1 MILTQGPWPTG
12 WGRAILFIV
21 TIEQISLPTGV
32 PVAGLWQAAALR
44 CKDWMTRQGLSPRD
58 AVMLVPY
65 AALMAPARAAWAAL
79 GGWQPRVETP
89 LTLAATLGPPTAL
102 APGLCNG
109 DGTLDALNAGL
120 LLRGL
125 PWGADWALRDPAG
138 FARIV
143 ASVVDAAQALRA
155 AALQRA
161 PAGRDGF
168 WSAVREAMP
177 AATGPAA
184 TEALLLR
191 VAVEWAA
198 AAGPA
203 ASDRLFDHRPSA
215 WLVLRLGGPEPMA
228 EALMGHADTPTL
240 LLLADP
246 PDDDPYSE
254 VAARAQVERLLCDD
268 FEAEAQAAA
277 AAVID
282 ALNAGRV
289 PVALVALDRVSV
301 RRVRALLARAGV
313 PLVDETGWLLATTRA
328 AAAVVAVLRAA
339 LPTAGPDDRLDWLKT
354 WPMAQPA
361 ALNALEALWRD
372 RPGVQGR
379 DAAERLWAAAQAH
392 LQPLQTE
399 RQRTLA
405 DWLALLRERLDV
417 GGSYE
422 RWLDDEAGAQV
433 LAALG
438 WTAGAAWQ
446 PAAQQLRLDLP
457 GFIAWVEARLE
468 QQPFLPLPDPGAQVV
483 LTPLARAFG
492 RPFEQVVVPGADHV
506 HLGSSEP
513 QPTLISDALA
523 QALGLDHGA
532 ARRAQRRLALA
543 QVLRAPRVTLLRR
556 RRDGDEPLADS
567 PDVEWLLLAR
577 GRIASPNGAPPTPDT
592 PDWTASAWQP
602 ALRAVPRHAVA
613 RPKPTAA
620 TALPPT
626 LSASRLEAL
635 RDCPYRFYSR
645 AVLRLDEA
653 EEIEAGLAKRDYG
666 TWLHAVLHHFHSQ
679 RLSDAHDPGDLQQ
692 LQQAADAVTQALGL
706 SPAELLPFRAS
717 FETFA
722 PAYVAW
728 ATAREAQG
736 WWWHSGETDHVL
748 DLPGL
753 PTLQLKGRIDRIDH
767 GPAGASQVL
776 DYKTSNTTILKEKVR
791 DPFEDTQLAF
801 YAALLGAPDSLGA
814 AYVSLD
820 DAQAPLLIEHPAVH
834 DTAAA
839 LLDGLTGEWQR
850 LQQGAALPALG
861 EGRVCET
868 CEARGLCRRDHWGAA

>member
-1 MILTQGPWPTG
+1 VP
-12 WGRAILFIV
+12 
-21 TIEQISLPTGV
+21 IEQISLPSGA
-32 PVAGLWQAAALR
+32 PVAGLWRDAALR
-44 CKDWMTRQGLSPRD
+44 SQAWLAGQGLSPRD

-65 AALMAPARAAWAAL
+65 AALMVPARAAWAAL

-89 LTLAATLGPPTAL
+89 LTLAGTLGPPVAMT
-102 APGLCNG
+102 PGQCSG
-109 DGTLDALNAGL
+109 DGTLDALSAGL

-125 PWGADWALRDPAG
+125 PWGADWAARDPAG
-138 FARIV
+138 FAHIV
-143 ASVVDAAQALRA
+143 GSVVDAAQALRA

-161 PAGRDGF
+161 PSGRDDF
-168 WSAVREAMP
+168 WAAVRETLP
-177 AATGPAA
+177 AAAGPAA

-198 AAGPA
+198 AACATGAA

-228 EALMGHADTPTL
+228 EALLGHAQTPSL

-268 FEAEAQAAA
+268 FETEAQATAA
-277 AAVID
+277 TVIE
-282 ALNAGRV
+282 ALNAGRT
-289 PVALVALDRVSV
+289 PVALVALDRESV
-301 RRVRALLARAGV
+301 RRVRALLARAAV
-313 PLVDETGWLLATTRA
+313 PLIDETGWLLATTRA

-339 LPTAGPDDRLDWLKT
+339 LPSAGPDDHLDWLKT
-354 WPMAQPA
+354 WPLAPPA
-361 ALNALEALWRD
+361 ALNALEAMWRD

-379 DAAERLWAAAQAH
+379 DAAERLWSAAQAH
-392 LQPLQTE
+392 LQPLQAE

-405 DWLALLRERLDV
+405 DWLGVLRTQLEAC
-417 GGSYE
+417 GSYE
-422 RWLDDEAGAQV
+422 RWLEDDAGAQV

-438 WTAGAAWQ
+438 WTAGAAWL

-457 GFIAWVEARLE
+457 GFIAWVQSTLE

-492 RPFEQVVVPGADHV
+492 RPFEQVVIPGADHV

-523 QALGLDHGA
+523 QTLGLDHGA
-532 ARRAQRRLALA
+532 SRRAQRRLALA

-577 GRIASPNGAPPTPDT
+577 GRVAPPDAPAWSAS
-592 PDWTASAWQP
+592 DWQA
-602 ALRAVPRHAVA
+602 ALREVPRLAVA
-613 RPKPTAA
+613 RPLPTAA
-620 TALPPT
+620 SALPST

-635 RDCPYRFYSR
+635 RDCPYCFYSR

-679 RLSDAHDPGDLQQ
+679 RLSDAHDPDDLQQ
-692 LQQAADAVTQALGL
+692 LQQAADAVTLSLGL
-706 SPAELLPFRAS
+706 SPSELLPFRAS

-722 PAYVAW
+722 PAYVTWLAG
-728 ATAREAQG
+728 REAQG
-736 WWWHSGETDHVL
+736 WLWHSGETDHVL

-753 PTLQLKGRIDRIDH
+753 PTLQLKGRIDRIDL
-767 GPAGASQVL
+767 GPAQASQVL
-776 DYKTSNTTILKEKVR
+776 DYKTSSSAMLKERVR
-791 DPFEDTQLAF
+791 DPLEDTQLAF
-801 YAALLGAPDSLGA
+801 YAALLGAPDSLEA
-814 AYVSLD
+814 AYLALD

-834 DTAAA
+834 ESAVA
-839 LLDGLTGEWQR
+839 LLDGLSGEWQR
-850 LQQGAALPALG
+850 LQQGAALPAMG

>member
-1 MILTQGPWPTG
+1 M
-12 WGRAILFIV
+12 
-21 TIEQISLPTGV
+21 
-32 PVAGLWQAAALR
+32 AGLWQLAALR
-44 CKDWMTRQGLSPRD
+44 AQDWLARQGLSPRD
-58 AVMLVPY
+58 AVLLVPY

-89 LTLAATLGPPTAL
+89 LTLAATLGPPVACTA
-102 APGLCNG
+102 GQCSG
-109 DGTLDALNAGL
+109 DSTLDGLSASL
-120 LLRGL
+120 LLCGL
-125 PWGADWALRDPAG
+125 PWGAEWAARDPAG

-143 ASVVDAAQALRA
+143 GSVVDAAQALRS

-161 PAGRDGF
+161 PQVRDGF
-168 WSAVREAMP
+168 WSAVRAALP
-177 AATGPAA
+177 AAAGPAA

-198 AAGPA
+198 TSCASASEPA
-203 ASDRLFDHRPSA
+203 SSDRLFEHRPSA

-228 EALMGHADTPTL
+228 EALLGHADTPSL

-246 PDDDPYSE
+246 PDDDPYSA
-254 VAARAQVERLLCDD
+254 VAAGAQVERLLCDD

-277 AAVID
+277 SAIIE
-282 ALNAGRV
+282 ALNAGRT
-289 PVALVALDRVSV
+289 PVALVALDRESV

-328 AAAVVAVLRAA
+328 AAALVAVLRAA
-339 LPTAGPDDRLDWLKT
+339 LPSAGPDDKLDWLKT

-361 ALNALEALWRD
+361 ALNALEALWRE

-392 LQPLQTE
+392 LQPLQAAG
-399 RQRTLA
+399 QRTLA
-405 DWLALLRERLDV
+405 DWLVVLRERLEAS
-417 GGSYE
+417 GSYE
-422 RWLDDEAGAQV
+422 RWLADDAGAQV

-438 WTAGAAWQ
+438 WTAGTAWQ
-446 PAAQQLRLDLP
+446 PAAQALRLDLP
-457 GFIAWVEARLE
+457 GFIAWVEATLE

-483 LTPLARAFG
+483 LTPLSRAFG
-492 RPFEQVVVPGADHV
+492 RPFQQVVMPGADHV

-513 QPTLISDALA
+513 QPTLIGDALA
-523 QALGLDHGA
+523 QTLGLDHGA
-532 ARRAQRRLALA
+532 ARRARRRLALA
-543 QVLRAPRVTLLRR
+543 QLLRAPQVLLLRR

-577 GRIASPNGAPPTPDT
+577 GRVAPPGAPAWPSG
-592 PDWTASAWQP
+592 DWHS
-602 ALRAVPRHAVA
+602 ALRAVPRRAVA
-613 RPKPTAA
+613 RPQPTAA
-620 TALPPT
+620 AALPAS

-679 RLSDAHDPGDLQQ
+679 RLTVAHDPGGLQQ
-692 LQQAADAVTQALGL
+692 LVQAADAVTQSLGL

-728 ATAREAQG
+728 LLAREAQG
-736 WWWHSGETDHVL
+736 WLWHSGETDHAV
-748 DLPGL
+748 DLPLSKGW
-753 PTLQLKGRIDRIDH
+753 PALQLKGRIDRIDH
-767 GPAGASQVL
+767 GPAGASQRQVL
-776 DYKTSNTTILKEKVR
+776 DYKTSSSALLKEKVR
-791 DPFEDTQLAF
+791 DPLEDTQLAF
-801 YAALLGAPDSLGA
+801 YAALLGAPATLDA
-814 AYVSLD
+814 AYLALD

-834 DTAAA
+834 ESAAA

-861 EGRVCET
+861 VGRVCET

>member
-1 MILTQGPWPTG
+1 
-12 WGRAILFIV
+12 
-21 TIEQISLPTGV
+21 
-32 PVAGLWQAAALR
+32 LWRDAAQRSQAWLAQR
-44 CKDWMTRQGLSPRD
+44 DLSPRD

-65 AALMAPARAAWAAL
+65 AALMAPARAAWATL

-89 LTLAATLGPPTAL
+89 LTLAATLGPPVVC
-102 APGLCNG
+102 APGLCSG
-109 DGTLDALNAGL
+109 DGTLDALSAGL
-120 LLRGL
+120 LLRSL
-125 PWGADWALRDPAG
+125 AWGAEWAVRDPAG

-143 ASVVDAAQALRA
+143 GSVVDAAQALRE
-155 AALQRA
+155 AALQHA
-161 PAGRDGF
+161 PEARDAF
-168 WSAVREAMP
+168 WSAVRDALP
-177 AATGPAA
+177 AAAGPAA

-198 AAGPA
+198 SSAAPGAA

-228 EALMGHADTPTL
+228 EALLGHPGTPSL

-246 PDDDPYSE
+246 PDDDPYSA
-254 VAARAQVERLLCDD
+254 VAVHAQVERLLCDD

-277 AAVID
+277 AAVIC
-282 ALNAGRV
+282 ALNAGRT
-289 PVALVALDRVSV
+289 PVALVALDRESV

-313 PLVDETGWLLATTRA
+313 PLIDETGWLLATTRA

-339 LPTAGPDDRLDWLKT
+339 LPSAGPDDHLDWLKT
-354 WPMAQPA
+354 WPMAPPA
-361 ALNALEALWRD
+361 ALEALEALWRE
-372 RPGVQGR
+372 RPGVPGR
-379 DAAERLWAAAQAH
+379 DEAERLWAKARAY
-392 LQPLQTE
+392 LQPLQAE
-399 RQRTLA
+399 CQRTLA
-405 DWLALLRERLDV
+405 DWLAVLRAQLDV
-417 GGSYE
+417 CGSYD
-422 RWLDDEAGAQV
+422 RWLEDDAGAQV
-433 LAALG
+433 LTALG
-438 WTAGAAWQ
+438 WTTDVAWQ
-446 PAAQQLRLDLP
+446 LTAQQLQLDLP
-457 GFIAWVEARLE
+457 GFIAWVESTLD

-492 RPFEQVVVPGADHV
+492 RPFRQVVIPGADHV
-506 HLGSSEP
+506 HLGSGES
-513 QPTLISDALA
+513 QPSLISEALT
-523 QALGLDHGA
+523 QTLGLPNGT

-556 RRDGDEPLADS
+556 RRDGDEPLAES
-567 PDVEWLLLAR
+567 PDVDWLLLAR
-577 GRIASPNGAPPTPDT
+577 GRVASPGAP
-592 PDWTASAWQP
+592 AWAFSEWRHP
-602 ALRAVPRHAVA
+602 LREVPRRAVA
-613 RPKPTAA
+613 RPQPAA
-620 TALPPT
+620 ASALPAT

-679 RLSDAHDPGDLQQ
+679 RLRDAHDPGDLQQ
-692 LQQAADAVTQALGL
+692 LQQAADAVTLSLGL
-706 SPAELLPFRAS
+706 SPSELLPFRAS

-728 ATAREAQG
+728 LTGREAQG
-736 WWWHSGETDHVL
+736 WFWYSGETAHVL

-753 PTLQLKGRIDRIDH
+753 PALQLKGRIDRIDH

-776 DYKTSNTTILKEKVR
+776 DYKTSSTAVLKERVR
-791 DPFEDTQLAF
+791 DPLEDTQLAF

-814 AYVSLD
+814 AYLSLD
-820 DAQAPLLIEHPAVH
+820 DAKAPLLIEHAAVH
-834 DTAAA
+834 ESAAA

>member
-1 MILTQGPWPTG
+1 M
-12 WGRAILFIV
+12 
-21 TIEQISLPTGV
+21 
-32 PVAGLWQAAALR
+32 AGLWQAAAVRAQAWLAQ
-44 CKDWMTRQGLSPRD
+44 QGLAPRD
-58 AVMLVPY
+58 AVLLVPY

-89 LTLAATLGPPTAL
+89 LTLAATLGPPL
-102 APGLCNG
+102 AHTPGLCSG
-109 DGTLDALNAGL
+109 DGTLDALSASL

-125 PWGADWALRDPAG
+125 PWGAEWAGRDPAG

-143 ASVVDAAQALRA
+143 ASVVDAAQALRS

-161 PAGRDGF
+161 PVARDDF
-168 WSAVREAMP
+168 WSAVRAALP
-177 AATGPAA
+177 AAAGPAA
-184 TEALLLR
+184 TEGLLLR

-198 AAGPA
+198 STGPA
-203 ASDRLFDHRPSA
+203 ASDRLFEHRPSA

-228 EALMGHADTPTL
+228 EALLGHAGTPSL

-254 VAARAQVERLLCDD
+254 VAADAQVERLLCED

-282 ALNAGRV
+282 ALNAGRA
-289 PVALVALDRVSV
+289 PVALVALDRESV
-301 RRVRALLARAGV
+301 RRVRALLARAAV
-313 PLVDETGWLLATTRA
+313 PLIDETGWLLATTRA

-339 LPTAGPDDRLDWLKT
+339 LPSAGPDDQLDWLKT

-361 ALNALEALWRD
+361 ALNALEALWRE

-379 DAAERLWAAAQAH
+379 DAAERLWAAAREH
-392 LQPLQTE
+392 LQPLQAE

-405 DWLALLRERLDV
+405 DWLAVLRDRLEV

-422 RWLDDEAGAQV
+422 RWLEDDAGAQV

-438 WTAGAAWQ
+438 WTAGAAWL
-446 PAAQQLRLDLP
+446 PAAQQWRADLP
-457 GFIAWVEARLE
+457 GFIAWVEATLE

-483 LTPLARAFG
+483 LTPLSRAFG
-492 RPFEQVVVPGADHV
+492 RPFEQLVVPGADHV
-506 HLGSSEP
+506 RLGASEP

-543 QVLRAPRVTLLRR
+543 QLLRAPRVLLLRR
-556 RRDGDEPLADS
+556 RRDGDEPLAES

-577 GRIASPNGAPPTPDT
+577 GRVAPPGAPAWPAS
-592 PDWTASAWQP
+592 DWRP
-602 ALRAVPRHAVA
+602 ALREVTRHAVA
-613 RPKPTAA
+613 RPLPTAA
-620 TALPPT
+620 AALPAT

-635 RDCPYRFYSR
+635 RDCPYRFFSR

-653 EEIEAGLAKRDYG
+653 EEMASGLAKRDYG
-666 TWLHAVLHHFHSQ
+666 TWLHTVLHHFHSQ
-679 RLSDAHDPGDLQQ
+679 RLADAHDPSDLQQ
-692 LQQAADAVTQALGL
+692 LQRAADAVTQLL
-706 SPAELLPFRAS
+706 SMSPAELLPFRAS

-728 ATAREAQG
+728 LAQREQAG
-736 WWWHSGETDHVL
+736 WQWVSGETDHSW
-748 DLPGL
+748 DLPLAPGT
-753 PTLQLKGRIDRIDH
+753 PSLQLKGRIDRLDH
-767 GPAGASQVL
+767 GPAGARQVL
-776 DYKTSNTTILKEKVR
+776 DYKTSNTAVLKERVR
-791 DPFEDTQLAF
+791 DPLEDTQLAF
-801 YAALLGAPDSLGA
+801 YAALLGAPDSLSA
-814 AYVSLD
+814 AYLSLD
-820 DAQAPLLIEHPAVH
+820 DAQAPVLVEHPAVH
-834 DTAAA
+834 ESAAA
-839 LLDGLTGEWQR
+839 LLAGLSGEWQR